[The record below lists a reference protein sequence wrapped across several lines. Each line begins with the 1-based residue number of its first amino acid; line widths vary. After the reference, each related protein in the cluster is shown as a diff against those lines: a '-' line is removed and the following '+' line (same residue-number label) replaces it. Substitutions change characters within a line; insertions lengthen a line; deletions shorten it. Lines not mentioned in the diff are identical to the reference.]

1 MPHGKVKLP
10 EAQLAIIR
18 QWVDQGAKNN

>member
-1 MPHGKVKLP
+1 M
-10 EAQLAIIR
+10 AIK